1 MYLPKEKEKKM
12 NAYIVIGVMI
22 LMIVAFVLN
31 KWPFGLITLSCCA
44 ILGVAGV
51 LGPADV
57 FSGLANPFVVMLAG
71 CLVVTGALGKT
82 SFIHN
87 LQDRII
93 KMQEGKSGAIL
104 MAIFVAAI
112 IILATFMPGPSLLAI
127 IIVMAGNLSDDGE
140 VNAARVILPAA
151 ALTTLWNARIPL
163 GFGAGSFAILNGFL
177 EPYGVEYTVGMF
189 DPLKAAIF
197 PGIAIAVYTIV
208 CYKLLPHKA
217 IDRSHVE
224 KQKDSSQKNT
234 MSKRDETITYV
245 VFGLMLAVMIFNK
258 ITGNLMY
265 IGPAVCALI
274 LIFLKV
280 VTVDEAKKSITA
292 DLIFMLAG
300 IFTLTGAL
308 SSTGAGDLIGQTIIS
323 MFGGATTQFGLIA
336 LFGGITII
344 ITNFMSNNASMYSLI
359 PVAITTAIAAGVN
372 PVPVV
377 LTIDVASKAACMLP
391 CSSGEAAMC
400 YGGSGYTPKETLK
413 FTIPMIVLYYVS
425 LVAGMLIL
433 FP

>member
-1 MYLPKEKEKKM
+1 M
-12 NAYIVIGVMI
+12 NAYIVIGVMV
-22 LMIVAFVLN
+22 LMIIAFVMN
-31 KWPFGLITLSCCA
+31 KWPFGLITLGCCV
-44 ILGVAGV
+44 ILGITGV

-82 SFIHN
+82 SFIRN
-87 LQDRII
+87 LQNQII
-93 KMQEGKSGAIL
+93 KMQAGKSGALL
-104 MAIFVAAI
+104 MAIFVIAI

-151 ALTTLWNARIPL
+151 ALTTLWNARIPFGL
-163 GFGAGSFAILNGFL
+163 GAGSFAILNGFL

-189 DPLKAAIF
+189 DPLKAGLF
-197 PGIAIAVYTIV
+197 PGIAIALYTV
-208 CYKLLPHKA
+208 FGYKLLPHKTT
-217 IDRSHVE
+217 DLSSVE
-224 KQKDSSQKNT
+224 KKTAAAQTAT
-234 MSKRDETITYV
+234 MSKRDETITYI
-245 VFGLMLAVMIFNK
+245 VFIIMLAVMIFNK

-265 IGPAVCALI
+265 IGPAVCAFF
-274 LIFLKV
+274 LIFAKV
-280 VTVDEAKKSITA
+280 VTIDEAKKSITA

-300 IFTLTGAL
+300 IFTLTNAL
-308 SSTGAGDLIGQTIIS
+308 SSTGAGNLIGQSIIS
-323 MFGGATTQFGLIA
+323 LFGGATTEFGLIA
-336 LFGGITII
+336 LFGGITVI

-359 PVAITTAIAAGVN
+359 PVAITTALAAGVN

-400 YGGSGYTPKETLK
+400 YGGSGYTPGQTLK
-413 FTIPMIVLYYVS
+413 FTIPMIIIYYVS

-433 FP
+433 F